1 MALAIAVGDPISRTR
16 VVGGL
21 ALVALVVVIV
31 VHLVRRREARRW
43 VLPVRFGSV
52 RSSNSGYYRK
62 ARTSDIEDGDGTY
75 LPSWRPSLLHQ
86 KMLPGPSLPSS
97 WSDLRSRLGLSSAS
111 LSHRADPDRYRDV
124 EDTEIEMADDGDEM
138 SLPTNGATVSHG
150 HRTRST
156 LSGSSRSMTTGG
168 AIEGEALPSLPPSQ
182 STPTPPGLPSKR
194 VSPAV
199 TARRASLPITPIS
212 PSDSNMSPSS
222 FSSNRNTA
230 MHPFVR
236 PLPTPPTMSGSGAS
250 QMTPSAMA
258 FSPLSPVSP
267 ANLARNAS
275 YARSRGMDPVPEDAD
290 ADASEY
296 AETRSLRQL
305 PSPPASPDQDHVD
318 ARRRGSSVSSSRR
331 PSLAGRQS
339 APNALPSSYRPRSS
353 TGPSVGLPL
362 TAAFQTSVLRTGSGA
377 SSSSIAPSRSSFAH
391 GQRYPSITTSSPP
404 PRSRPSSAS
413 VSSMSSVMAAAR
425 ASPSPSPAPDTNDVM
440 ARPTEAF
447 RRMSTTDI
455 RQRHPRASSSRPDSP
470 NAEGQARAF
479 LRTSDA
485 LGMPQV
491 YETTTSGTSSR
502 PSSSHRH
509 AVVYNPPPPGTGIS
523 GGAPPSSFA
532 SSRPLPL
539 TPTSP
544 PALSPI
550 ATPAASSSA
559 PRLSVHTNPRAPGT
573 GSAQPSAV
581 NWKSLASGSRTSL
594 ASTHHSS
601 SQTPLPRSRS
611 NSVRSVRT
619 LPSHLPP
626 LDPLPPLSIG
636 LKGSSEEDNED
647 DLRAQGR
654 KR

>member
-1 MALAIAVGDPISRTR
+1 M
-16 VVGGL
+16 
-21 ALVALVVVIV
+21 
-31 VHLVRRREARRW
+31 
-43 VLPVRFGSV
+43 
-52 RSSNSGYYRK
+52 
-62 ARTSDIEDGDGTY
+62 Y
-75 LPSWRPSLLHQ
+75 LPSRRSSLPHQ
-86 KMLPGPSLPSS
+86 KMFPGPVSKKPPLLPLILDPLRPISAIS
-97 WSDLRSRLGLSSAS
+97 WSDLRSRLSLSSAG
-111 LSHRADPDRYRDV
+111 LSHRADPDEADPYLDV
-124 EDTEIEMADDGDEM
+124 EDTQIEMTDDTDEM

-156 LSGSSRSMTTGG
+156 LSGSIRSMTTGG
-168 AIEGEALPSLPPSQ
+168 AIEGEARPSLPPSQ
-182 STPTPPGLPSKR
+182 RTPTPPGLPNKR
-194 VSPAV
+194 VPPQ
-199 TARRASLPITPIS
+199 RRASLPITPIS
-212 PSDSNMSPSS
+212 PSDSNLSPSS
-222 FSSNRNTA
+222 SSSTHNTA

-236 PLPTPPTMSGSGAS
+236 PLPTPPTMSGSGAH

-267 ANLARNAS
+267 GNLVRNAS
-275 YARSRGMDPVPEDAD
+275 YARSPGMDPVPEDAD

-296 AETRSLRQL
+296 AETRSLHQL

-339 APNALPSSYRPRSS
+339 APNALPSSHRPRSS

-362 TAAFQTSVLRTGSGA
+362 TAAFQTSVLRTGAGT
-377 SSSSIAPSRSSFAH
+377 SSSVAPPSSFGH
-391 GQRYPSITTSSPP
+391 SQRYPSITTSSPP

-413 VSSMSSVMAAAR
+413 VSSISSAMAAR
-425 ASPSPSPAPDTNDVM
+425 ASPSPSPSPAPDTTDIM

-455 RQRHPRASSSRPDSP
+455 RQRHPRSARSDSP

-485 LGMPQV
+485 LRMPQV
-491 YETTTSGTSSR
+491 YEGTTSETSR
-502 PSSSHRH
+502 LSSSHRH
-509 AVVYNPPPPGTGIS
+509 AAVYQPPPAGVGIA

-532 SSRPLPL
+532 SSSRLPL
-539 TPTSP
+539 SPTSP
-544 PALSPI
+544 PTLSPI
-550 ATPAASSSA
+550 ATPVTSSAA
-559 PRLSVHTNPRAPGT
+559 PRLTVHTNQSHSRPPGM
-573 GSAQPSAV
+573 GSAQPSTV
-581 NWKSLASGSRTSL
+581 NWKTLASGSRSSL

-601 SQTPLPRSRS
+601 SHPSVPRSRS

-636 LKGSSEEDNED
+636 LKGSSEEDVED
-647 DLRAQGR
+647 DSRRGQGG
-654 KR
+654 KS